1 MSETGACLKLTNNL
15 SAARTTPK
23 RSRHVTEVRQETTFM
38 GKFAEFGPLSCS
50 EQYIVNCTKAKKFRS
65 LITASCTAKIK
76 RSQC

>member
-50 EQYIVNCTKAKKFRS
+50 EQYICQLHGQDQVQSVLIQKF
-65 LITASCTAKIK
+65 
-76 RSQC
+76 